1 MSFMPPSLFLE
12 LQRYI
17 GVLWSISDVL
27 LVYFT
32 LKFVNLI
39 RKQNNLKEYKKLF
52 YLLLFSFLL
61 TPFLLFVPNIQVFIF
76 IEVFVVTVQ
85 YLILVYVIIKDYNI
99 IIEWFK
105 NIASR

>member
-32 LKFVNLI
+32 LKFVNVI
-39 RKQNNLKEYKKLF
+39 RVKNGLREYKKLF
-52 YLLLFSFLL
+52 YLLFFSFLL
-61 TPFLLFVPNIQVFIF
+61 TPLLLFVPNIQVFMF
-76 IEVFVVTVQ
+76 IEVFVISVQ
-85 YLILVYVIIKDYNI
+85 YLILVYVIVKDYKMVI
-99 IIEWFK
+99 QWFK
-105 NIASR
+105 DVVSK

>member
-17 GVLWSISDVL
+17 GMLWSISDVL

-32 LKFVNLI
+32 LKFVNVL
-39 RKQNNLKEYKKLF
+39 RKNKELKEYKKLF
-52 YLLLFSFLL
+52 YLLFFSFLL
-61 TPFLLFVPNIQVFIF
+61 TPFLLFVPNIQVFMF
-76 IEVFVVTVQ
+76 IEVFVVSVQ
-85 YLILVYVIIKDYNI
+85 YLILVYVILKDYKM

-105 NIASR
+105 EFVAK

>member
-17 GVLWSISDVL
+17 GVMWSISDVL

-32 LKFVNLI
+32 LKFVNLV
-39 RKQNNLKEYKKLF
+39 RVKNGLLPYKKLF
-52 YLLLFSFLL
+52 YLLFFSFAL
-61 TPFLLFVPNIQVFIF
+61 TPLLLFVPNIQVFMF

-85 YLILVYVIIKDYNI
+85 YLILVYVILKDYKI
-99 IIEWFK
+99 VIEWFK
-105 NIASR
+105 DIASK